1 MDIGVRVETEDM
13 STGDINYI
21 SSAYLTLVAL
31 DEDGRP
37 KKVPPL
43 ILVSEDEKRR
53 NQEALLRKDIK
64 LYETKKLIKKKNINH
79 QKEI

>member
-1 MDIGVRVETEDM
+1 MKTED
-13 STGDINYI
+13 
-21 SSAYLTLVAL
+21 L
-31 DEDGRP
+31 